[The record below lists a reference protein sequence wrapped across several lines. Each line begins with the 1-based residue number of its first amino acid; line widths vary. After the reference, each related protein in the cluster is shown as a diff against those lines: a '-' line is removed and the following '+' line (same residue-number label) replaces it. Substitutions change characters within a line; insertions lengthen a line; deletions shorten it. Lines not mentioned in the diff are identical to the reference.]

1 MSQRMAVGALWMVLF
16 KLLERGLGVIST
28 LMLARL
34 LAPADFGIVAMAMSL
49 IALLELISY
58 FGMDTVLI
66 QQPDA
71 TTVHFNTAWTM
82 NVLAGCGVGV
92 IMVLLAQPASYFFR
106 EPKLFAVV
114 CVLGLSALVQGFENV
129 GVVEFRKQLR
139 FDKEFRYM
147 LTKKILGFVITVPLA
162 FWLRN
167 YWALVFGTLA
177 GRAAVVIFSYT
188 VHPFRPRFSL
198 GVAAEMMHFS
208 KWLMMQNALA
218 FLKDR
223 SASFFIGRFAG
234 PAALGSFNVSAEIA
248 NMPGTELVAPI
259 NRAILPAYVKLAQDP
274 QALGK
279 EYLSVMSG
287 ISLLAVPAVAGV
299 ALAAPFIVLLLL
311 GPQWSEARNLLEILA
326 FFGITQVMQS
336 NAYSAFIA
344 LGKPAIFAKINAF
357 HVVVLL
363 ACLLLLTPQYGARG
377 AAWGYL
383 VAAIAALPVNFYF
396 ITKFLGLRAM
406 DVVASLWRPLA
417 SAAVMYAVGK
427 LLGPTLPSTAV
438 ASADAIVPLAKCV
451 ALGAATYIVADIL
464 FWFVAGRPDGAETW
478 LLRRAQYSISAVRAK
493 LASLR
498 SGNS

>member
-1 MSQRMAVGALWMVLF
+1 MSQKMAVGALWMVLF

-34 LAPADFGIVAMAMSL
+34 LAPTDFGIVAMAMSL

-66 QQPDA
+66 QRADA
-71 TTVHFNTAWTM
+71 ESIHFNTAWTM

-92 IMVLLAQPASYFFR
+92 IMVVLAQPASLFFR
-106 EPKLFAVV
+106 EPQLFAVV
-114 CVLGLSALVQGFENV
+114 CVLGVSAFVQGFENV

-147 LTKKILGFVITVPLA
+147 LTKKLMGFAITVPLA

-177 GRAAVVIFSYT
+177 GRVAVVIFSYAI
-188 VHPFRPRFSL
+188 HPFRPRFSL

-259 NRAILPAYVKLAQDP
+259 NRAILPAYVKLAHDQ
-274 QALGK
+274 QALGR

-287 ISLLAVPAVAGV
+287 IALIAVPAVAGV

-311 GPQWSEARNLLEILA
+311 GPQWTEAMHLLEILA

-344 LGKPAIFAKINAF
+344 LGKPAVFAKINAF
-357 HVVVLL
+357 QVIVLL
-363 ACLLLLTPQYGARG
+363 ACLLALTPQYGARG

-383 VAAIAALPVNFYF
+383 IAAITALPVNFYF
-396 ITKFLGLRAM
+396 IAKFLGLRAM
-406 DVVASLWRPLA
+406 DLVASLWRPLA

-427 LLGPTLPSTAV
+427 LWGPDLTEETLR
-438 ASADAIVPLAKCV
+438 SADAIVPLAVCV
-451 ALGAATYIVADIL
+451 ALGAATYIAADL
-464 FWFVAGRPDGAETW
+464 FFWLVTGRPDGAETW
-478 LLRRAQYSISAVRAK
+478 LLRRAQFTFSALRSK
-493 LASLR
+493 LAAMR
-498 SGNS
+498 SAD